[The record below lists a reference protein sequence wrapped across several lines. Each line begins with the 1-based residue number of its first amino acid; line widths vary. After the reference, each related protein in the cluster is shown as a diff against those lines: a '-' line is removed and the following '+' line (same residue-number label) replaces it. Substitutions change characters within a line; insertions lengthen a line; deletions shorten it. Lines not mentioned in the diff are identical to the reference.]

1 MERSP
6 VHFRDLFLDAMRR
19 TAATVSVVTTSAPGR
34 VPTGVT
40 VSSLCSLSADPCM
53 VLVCVHHLCRAAADI
68 NRNRTFCVNVLP
80 SSHTAIA
87 DCFAG
92 RTQGHDERFKI
103 GEWSPSRTGAPSLDD
118 AIACLDCEL
127 EWSKQFASHFIFVGN
142 VIHIAVRAGLPLV
155 YADRSYRQLAPAAL
169 S

>member
-6 VHFRDLFLDAMRR
+6 QQFRDLYLDAMRR
-19 TAATVSVVTTSAPGR
+19 TAATVAVVTTSAPGR
-34 VPTGVT
+34 VPIGVT

-53 VLVCVHHLCRAAADI
+53 LLVCVHHRCRAATEI
-68 NRNRTFCVNVLP
+68 NLNRTFCVNVLP
-80 SSHTAIA
+80 SNQTAIA
-87 DCFAG
+87 DRFAG
-92 RTQGHDERFKI
+92 RSEEHDERFKA
-103 GEWSPSRTGAPSLDD
+103 GAWSTSRTGVPSLDD

-142 VIHIAVRAGLPLV
+142 VVDIAVRPGIPLV